1 MPRQQPETQAT
12 KIQYRRQQPAPQRRS
27 PNTAGAVRGGRPAQ
41 HPRDWYALRRRRR
54 RMRRLVRAG
63 MLIAAACVL
72 AAVVFFLVP
81 SVEQLFAASPEAS
94 SAGTQAPVAAKAAA
108 APEPELPV
116 VAIDPGHGG
125 VDRGSEGPGFGEYEM
140 TWRTANDLA
149 DLLEADG
156 RFKPYLTITQE
167 ESQDPDCARIKP
179 SERAQRAAAQ
189 GAQLLLSIHGNSD
202 SSASTSGYECYA
214 IPPGDANHDESLRFA
229 RYLTE
234 GFGNLGQRLRGL
246 DGVRYLYYDDNNEKI
261 LYESDDTSVHD
272 DPTFGVL
279 EYAQCPAVLSE
290 QCFLTNSADVD
301 LLADED
307 GCQRAAQL
315 YYEAICS
322 WFGLEP
328 NQS

>member
-1 MPRQQPETQAT
+1 MSRQESMSQAS
-12 KIQYRRQQPAPQRRS
+12 KIQYRRPQPAQARRS
-27 PNTAGAVRGGRPAQ
+27 PNMAGAVRAGRDTR
-41 HPRDWYALRRRRR
+41 HSRDWYALRRRRR
-54 RMRRLVRAG
+54 RARRLVRLG
-63 MLIAAACVL
+63 ILAALACVV
-72 AAVVFFLVP
+72 AAVVLFLVP
-81 SVEQLFAASPEAS
+81 CVERIFAVEPENL
-94 SAGTQAPVAAKAAA
+94 PVDEPAAAKAVA
-108 APEPELPV
+108 APAEQLPV

-140 TWRTANDLA
+140 TWRTANELA

-156 RFKPYLTITQE
+156 RFSPYLTITEE
-167 ESQDPDCARIKP
+167 ESQNPDCARIKP

-202 SSASTSGYECYA
+202 SSAGTSGYECYA
-214 IPPGDANHDESLRFA
+214 IPPGDDNHEESLRFA
-229 RYLTE
+229 RCLTE

-246 DGVRYLYYDDNNEKI
+246 DGVRYLYYGDDNEKL
-261 LYESDDTSVHD
+261 LYESDDTTVHD

-307 GCQRAAQL
+307 GCQRAARL

-322 WFGLEP
+322 WFDLEP
-328 NQS
+328 DQS

>member
-1 MPRQQPETQAT
+1 MPRQQPMSHASR
-12 KIQYRRQQPAPQRRS
+12 IQYRRPQAPAPYRAPR
-27 PNTAGAVRGGRPAQ
+27 TAGAARPGRPAQ
-41 HPRDWYALRRRRR
+41 SARGDWYAMRRRRR
-54 RMRRLVRAG
+54 RTRRLVRFG
-63 MLIAAACVL
+63 VLAALLCVA

-81 SVEQLFAASPEAS
+81 SVERIFAEESAQLPAD
-94 SAGTQAPVAAKAAA
+94 APATAKAVA
-108 APEPELPV
+108 APEETLPI

-156 RFKPYLTITQE
+156 RFTPYLTITEE
-167 ESQDPDCARIKP
+167 ESQNPDCARIKP

-202 SSASTSGYECYA
+202 SGASTSGYECYA
-214 IPPGDANHDESLRFA
+214 IPPGDANHEESLRFA
-229 RYLTE
+229 RCLTE
-234 GFGNLGQRLRGL
+234 GFGALGQRLRGL
-246 DGVRYLYYDDNNEKI
+246 DGVRYLYYGDNDEKL
-261 LYESDDTSVHD
+261 LYESDDTTVHD

-322 WFGLEP
+322 WFQLEP

>member
-1 MPRQQPETQAT
+1 MPRQQPMNHTSR
-12 KIQYRRQQPAPQRRS
+12 IQYRRPQSSAPYRR
-27 PNTAGAVRGGRPAQ
+27 PNMAGAARSGRPAQ
-41 HPRDWYALRRRRR
+41 PARGDWYALRRRRR
-54 RMRRLVRAG
+54 RARHLVRLG
-63 MLIAAACVL
+63 VAAAFLCV
-72 AAVVFFLVP
+72 
-81 SVEQLFAASPEAS
+81 
-94 SAGTQAPVAAKAAA
+94 AAA
-108 APEPELPV
+108 AVLFLLPSVQSLFTEKPAEPPAEATTAKAVAAPEETLRI

-125 VDRGSEGPGFGEYEM
+125 VDRGTEGPGFGEYEM

-156 RFKPYLTITQE
+156 RFTPYLTITEE
-167 ESQDPDCARIKP
+167 ESNDPDMARVKP

-189 GAQLLLSIHGNSD
+189 GAKLLLSIHGNSD
-202 SSASTSGYECYA
+202 VNASTSGYECYA
-214 IPPGDANHDESLRFA
+214 IPPGSANHEESLRFA
-229 RYLTE
+229 HCLTQ
-234 GFGNLGQRLRGL
+234 GFGALGQRLRGL
-246 DGVRYLYYDDNNEKI
+246 DGVRYLYYGDNDEKL
-261 LYESDDTSVHD
+261 LYESDDTTVHD

-322 WFGLEP
+322 WFNLEP
-328 NQS
+328 NQ

>member
-1 MPRQQPETQAT
+1 MPRQQPTSQASR
-12 KIQYRRQQPAPQRRS
+12 IQYRRPQASRSRRA
-27 PNTAGAVRGGRPAQ
+27 PNTAGAARAGYPAQ
-41 HPRDWYALRRRRR
+41 RTRGDWYALRRRRR
-54 RMRRLVRAG
+54 RNRRLARLG
-63 MLIAAACVL
+63 VL
-72 AAVVFFLVP
+72 AALACVAAAAVFFLLP
-81 SVEQLFAASPEAS
+81 SVQNLLTPKPEKPTAEV
-94 SAGTQAPVAAKAAA
+94 PVAAKAVA
-108 APEPELPV
+108 APEESLPI

-125 VDRGSEGPGFGEYEM
+125 VDRGTEGPGFGEYEM

-156 RFKPYLTITQE
+156 RFTPYLTITEE
-167 ESQDPDCARIKP
+167 ESQNPDTARIKP

-202 SSASTSGYECYA
+202 VSASTSGYECYA
-214 IPPGDANHDESLRFA
+214 IPPGRANHEESLRFA
-229 RYLTE
+229 HCLTQE
-234 GFGNLGQRLRGL
+234 FGALGQRLRGL
-246 DGVRYLYYDDNNEKI
+246 DGVRYLYYGDNDEKL
-261 LYESDDTSVHD
+261 LYESDDTTVHD

-322 WFGLEP
+322 WFNLEP
-328 NQS
+328 NQ